1 MFLYLKIFLPKMKIF
16 TIFALITP
24 PLHNEIFMHN
34 DYIIANHRLRIVG
47 PESDL
52 TTLGLAAFLPFA
64 VEYSADAKCDVEIN
78 LACDAPLDVPQ
89 QELTRFDFAEG
100 DAECV
105 FSRTEEEY
113 RLSIANKNSQPH
125 IFSCRRNDT
134 SCVRTNAGAL
144 PVNPSFLRFGIWF
157 MVNINLVQ
165 RQFAAVH
172 SSAIIC
178 NDKVVLFLGESGT
191 GKSTHTRLW
200 RENIEGATLLND
212 DSPFVGVCDG
222 RAVAFGSPWSGKTH
236 CYKNERYPIRA
247 IVRLLQAPHNAMR
260 RLKGVQAIGAL
271 LPSLPP
277 AFAFDE
283 RLEDCV
289 MDVLSAIVGR
299 VPVYHLEC
307 LPDAAAAELSY
318 RTIYGKE

>member
-1 MFLYLKIFLPKMKIF
+1 
-16 TIFALITP
+16 
-24 PLHNEIFMHN
+24 MHT
-34 DYIIANHRLRIVG
+34 DYIIANHRLRVVG

-52 TTLGLAAFLPFA
+52 TTLGLAAFTPFA
-64 VEYSADAKCDVEIN
+64 VEYSADTKCDVEIN
-78 LACDAPLDVPQ
+78 LACELSFDASQ

-100 DAECV
+100 DAECL
-105 FSRTEEEY
+105 FSRTEDEY
-113 RLSIANKNSQPH
+113 RLSISNKDSQPH

-134 SCVRTNAGAL
+134 SSVRTNAGAIA
-144 PVNPSFLRFGIWF
+144 VNPSFLRFGIWF

-165 RQFAAVH
+165 NQFAAVH

-178 NDKVVLFLGESGT
+178 KDEVVLFLGESGT

-212 DSPFVGVCDG
+212 DSPFIGVCDG
-222 RAVAFGSPWSGKTH
+222 KATAFGSPWSGKTP
-236 CYKNERYPIRA
+236 CYKNESYPIRA
-247 IVRLLQAPHNAMR
+247 IVRLSQAPHNAMR
-260 RLKGVQAIGAL
+260 RLRGVQAIGAL

-318 RTIYGKE
+318 STIYCNEDK